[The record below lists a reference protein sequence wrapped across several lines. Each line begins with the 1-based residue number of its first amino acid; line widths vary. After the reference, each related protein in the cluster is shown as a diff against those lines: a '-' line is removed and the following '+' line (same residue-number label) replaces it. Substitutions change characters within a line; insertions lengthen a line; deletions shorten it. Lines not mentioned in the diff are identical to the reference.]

1 MKQSLALFL
10 ELFILL
16 GTCFGCVPIE
26 AGELWE
32 SVPPTSVHTTTATTP
47 TESFTPDTSSD
58 VSVQNSTQATD
69 DPQETGST
77 EATEPI
83 PTESATKET
92 EYKPAETAPTSETHS
107 ETLPSETKPLETQPA
122 DPEPL
127 ETQPSETQP
136 TETEPAETEP
146 PQQEETQ
153 PVQTEPPGCAH
164 EWVSIH
170 HPEEGHW
177 VAGVACDCGWTV
189 YGDPAELTSLWNAHS
204 ASFPALES
212 LLSHGGYGSV
222 DQWIVDSPAY
232 KEWVCAHCGEPKP

>member
-32 SVPPTSVHTTTATTP
+32 SIPPTSVHTTTATTP

-77 EATEPI
+77 EATDPI
-83 PTESATKET
+83 PTESVTKET
-92 EYKPAETAPTSETHS
+92 EYKPAETEPPSAKHS
-107 ETLPSETKPLETQPA
+107 ETLPSET
-122 DPEPL
+122 
-127 ETQPSETQP
+127 
-136 TETEPAETEP
+136 EPAETEP
-146 PQQEETQ
+146 LQQEETQ
-153 PVQTEPPGCAH
+153 SVQTEPPECVH
-164 EWVSIH
+164 EWRSVY

-177 VAGVACDCGWTV
+177 VAGVACACGWQV
-189 YGDPAELTSLWNAHS
+189 YGDPAQLVSQWNAHS

-222 DQWIVDSPAY
+222 DQWIVDTPAY
-232 KEWVCAHCGEPKP
+232 TEWVCTHCGEPKP